1 VRVTLTRPAL
11 LLQEIVDCTGG
22 TVRSPGS
29 GGARGVST
37 DSRSLRDGALFV
49 ALRGERFDGHD
60 HLADAFRRG
69 AWGALVA
76 ADAIERSDLQSQAA
90 AFPDRAVIAVSD
102 TERALGDL
110 ARCRRRALDLR
121 VVGITGSNGKST
133 TKEMTSAIAAQR
145 WSVHKNK
152 GNLNNLIGLPLTV
165 LELDER
171 HEVAVLEMGMN
182 RKGEIRRLADIAS
195 PDVGV
200 VTNVGPVHLEH
211 LGTLDDVIAAKAE
224 LLEELGPA
232 ATAVINSDDP
242 ATAVLRASLR
252 GPAVTFG
259 LGPGADFRAD
269 RVRFEQAD
277 TSFTIL
283 SPAGAVEVT
292 IPFLGA
298 HNVSN
303 ALAAAAA
310 AAVLGI
316 GPEEIREGLRK
327 VQPLD
332 MRFTELRF
340 RGGIRVINDAYNA
353 NPVSMRAALDSLG
366 LIEEGPRRAAVLGDM
381 LELGEHAG
389 EAHRALGE
397 EAGRAGLDLIVAV
410 GEFATSVAQGARE
423 SGFDGRCIE
432 VAADSGEAAEI
443 LRGWLRPGDLVLLKG
458 SRGVGLERTVQLLRS
473 DGTLE
478 EEK

>member
-1 VRVTLTRPAL
+1 MTLMGQAL
-11 LLQEIVDCTGG
+11 SLREIVRCTGG
-22 TVRSPGS
+22 TTHSPGT
-29 GGARGVST
+29 GAARGVST
-37 DSRSLRDGALFV
+37 DSRSRTDGALFV

-60 HLADAFRRG
+60 HLAAAFRRG

-76 ADAIERSDLQSQAA
+76 ADALEGSGLRRQVE
-90 AFPDRAVIAVSD
+90 AFPDRAVVAVAD

-110 ARCRRRALDLR
+110 ARCHREALDIR

-133 TKEMTSAIAAQR
+133 TKEMTAAIVAER
-145 WSVHKNK
+145 WRVHKNK

-171 HEVAVLEMGMN
+171 HEIAVLEMGMN
-182 RKGEIRRLADIAS
+182 RKGEIRRLAAIAS

-211 LGTLDDVIAAKAE
+211 LGTIDDVIAAKAE

-232 ATAVINSDDP
+232 GTAVINDDDP

-259 LGPGADFRAD
+259 LGTGADVRAD
-269 RVRFEQAD
+269 RVRCGPAGS
-277 TSFTIL
+277 SFTLL
-283 SPAGAVEVT
+283 SPAGAVAVT
-292 IPFLGA
+292 IPFPGE
-298 HNVSN
+298 HNVRN

-310 AAVLGI
+310 AAVLGV
-316 GPEEIREGLRK
+316 GLEEIREGLRK
-327 VQPLD
+327 AQPLD
-332 MRFTELRF
+332 MRFTELKF

-366 LIEEGPRRAAVLGDM
+366 LIEDGSRRAAVLGDM
-381 LELGEHAG
+381 LELGGHAE
-389 EAHRALGE
+389 EAHRDLGRA
-397 EAGRAGLDLIVAV
+397 AGRAGLDLIVAV
-410 GEFATSVAQGARE
+410 GEFAPLVAQGARE
-423 SGFDGRCIE
+423 GGGDGQPIE

-458 SRGVGLERTVQLLRS
+458 SRGVGLERTVQFLRD
-473 DGTLE
+473 DGTLDE
-478 EEK
+478 EE

>member
-1 VRVTLTRPAL
+1 
-11 LLQEIVDCTGG
+11 
-22 TVRSPGS
+22 
-29 GGARGVST
+29 
-37 DSRSLRDGALFV
+37 
-49 ALRGERFDGHD
+49 
-60 HLADAFRRG
+60 
-69 AWGALVA
+69 
-76 ADAIERSDLQSQAA
+76 
-90 AFPDRAVIAVSD
+90 
-102 TERALGDL
+102 
-110 ARCRRRALDLR
+110 
-121 VVGITGSNGKST
+121 
-133 TKEMTSAIAAQR
+133 
-145 WSVHKNK
+145 VHKNK

-165 LELDER
+165 LELDGR

-224 LLEELGPA
+224 LLEGLGTA
-232 ATAVINSDDP
+232 GTAVINSDDP
-242 ATAVLRASLR
+242 PTAVLRSSLR
-252 GPAVTFG
+252 CPAVTFG
-259 LGPGADFRAD
+259 LGSGADFRAD
-269 RVRFEQAD
+269 RVRFGQAA
-277 TSFTIL
+277 TSFTLL

-353 NPVSMRAALDSLG
+353 NPVSMRAALDSLN

-389 EAHRALGE
+389 EAHRALGV

-410 GEFATSVAQGARE
+410 GEFAAAVAQGARA
-423 SGFDGRCIE
+423 SGFDGSCIE

-458 SRGVGLERTVQLLRS
+458 SRGVGLERTVQFLRS

-478 EEK
+478 EEE